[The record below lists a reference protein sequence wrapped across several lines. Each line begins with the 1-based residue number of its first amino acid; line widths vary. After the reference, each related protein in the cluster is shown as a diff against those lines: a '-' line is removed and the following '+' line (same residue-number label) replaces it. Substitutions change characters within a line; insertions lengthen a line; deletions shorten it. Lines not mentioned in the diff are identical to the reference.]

1 MARIHSK
8 NTSPELAV
16 RRILRD
22 LGFSGYRLHRKDVP
36 GHPDIAFL
44 GRRKV
49 IFVHGCFWHRHARCP
64 MSSKPKTRTDFW
76 EEKFKKNVNRDRKN
90 YRSLKNL
97 GWSILVIWECEL
109 RNFTGITKKI
119 GAFLEEEQK
128 Q

>member
-1 MARIHSK
+1 
-8 NTSPELAV
+8 
-16 RRILRD
+16 
-22 LGFSGYRLHRKDVP
+22 
-36 GHPDIAFL
+36 
-44 GRRKV
+44 
-49 IFVHGCFWHRHARCP
+49 